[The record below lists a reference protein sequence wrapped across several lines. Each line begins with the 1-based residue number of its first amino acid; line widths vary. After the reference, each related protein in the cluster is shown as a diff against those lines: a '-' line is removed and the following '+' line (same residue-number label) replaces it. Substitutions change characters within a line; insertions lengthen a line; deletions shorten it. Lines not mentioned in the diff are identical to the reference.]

1 MARMNRMK
9 SKGWM
14 LVMAGI
20 MMQGCSDSPP
30 PPESAGD
37 AAEVSGAAT
46 AADNPFFAVSPL
58 PLQYPPFDRIR
69 EEHYV
74 PAFERGMSEQLAEI
88 DAIVSQTAEASF
100 ANTVVP
106 LEVSGQLLNRVS
118 TVFFSMSSAHTNEAI
133 QAIETDISP
142 RLSAHYD
149 AILLN
154 PGLFARVQAVYE
166 QRESAGLDPE
176 SLRLLEE
183 TWRDFVRAGAL
194 LDASQQERLRAINT
208 ELSELE
214 TRFSQNVLDEVNRS
228 AIVVESREELT
239 GLTAAE
245 IQRAADAAVARDL
258 PGKYVIPLT
267 NTSGQPALVT
277 LQNRALRQRV
287 MEASLVRGSSGGE
300 FDNTAIV
307 SRVATLRAERSQLL
321 GYPHYAAYVLE
332 KQTARTPE
340 AANARLAA
348 MIGPAIRNAEREAA
362 DLQQQIRAEGVD
374 FQLAAWDWSYYAE
387 KVRQQRYNFDE
398 TQLKPYFEL
407 DNVLLKGV
415 FFAAGQLY
423 GISFRERNDLPVYQ
437 EDVRVFDVLEADG
450 SQLGLFLFD
459 PFARPS
465 KQGGAWMND
474 YVPQSQLL
482 GTRPV
487 VANHLNIPKPPSGEP
502 VLLTFDEVIT
512 AFHEF
517 GHALHGLF
525 SAVNY
530 PSLSGTSVPRDF
542 VEYPSQVNEMW
553 ATWPEVL
560 RNYAVHYQTGEPM
573 PQDLLD
579 KALAAQQF
587 NQGFATSEQLMA
599 SITDMALHQ
608 LAPDAVPAADEL
620 LQFEAD
626 TLTAAG
632 ANLDML
638 PPRYRLPYFSHIM
651 GGYGAGY
658 YSYIWSEV
666 LDADT
671 VEWFKRSGGLT
682 RENGQHFRDT
692 LLSRGG
698 SADALGLFVDFK
710 GAEPDV
716 TPLLIRR
723 GLN

>member
-1 MARMNRMK
+1 MARMSRMK

-37 AAEVSGAAT
+37 AAEVTGAAA

-88 DAIVSQTAEASF
+88 DAIVSQTAEPSF

-154 PGLFARVQAVYE
+154 PGLFARVRAVYE

-183 TWRDFVRAGAL
+183 TWRDFVRAGAE
-194 LDASQQERLRAINT
+194 LDTAEQERLRAINT

-245 IQRAADAAVARDL
+245 IQRAADAAAARDL

-277 LQNRALRQRV
+277 LQNRALRQRI

-307 SRVATLRAERSQLL
+307 SRVAALRAERAQLL

-387 KVRQQRYNFDE
+387 KVRQQRYSFDE

-487 VANHLNIPKPPSGEP
+487 VANHLNIPKPPAGEP

-553 ATWPEVL
+553 ATWPDVL

-651 GGYGAGY
+651 GGYAAGY

-671 VEWFKRSGGLT
+671 VEWFKRSGGMT